1 MNRKGFSLIE
11 LLGCLLLLGIILCIG
26 LYSTRGTL
34 ATALSTLTDVSKNE
48 IYDAA
53 KMYVLEYDV
62 TWVNVEEEYTCLT
75 VNQLVDS
82 GYFDDDEVTIYKDSN
97 IKIVRDTKNKVINS
111 VKMVDICE

>member
-53 KMYVLEYDV
+53 KMYVLEYDAN
-62 TWVNVEEEYTCLT
+62 WIDDGEEYTCLT
-75 VNQLVDS
+75 VKQLVDS
-82 GYFDDDEVTIYKDSN
+82 GYFDDDEVTIYKDSK
-97 IKIVRDTKNKVINS
+97 IKIVRDTKNKVISS
-111 VKMVDICE
+111 VKMVDVCE